1 MNANI
6 HPGKDI
12 RRQQQEH
19 FNTMIGTVIK
29 PILATINEF
38 SFHRLGN
45 YKLWTQLAHKAA
57 PKSKTAEEIKA
68 EKRYLEEQ
76 RQW

>member
-1 MNANI
+1 MNV
-6 HPGKDI
+6 PGKDI
-12 RRQQQEH
+12 RRQQQAH
-19 FNTMIGTVIK
+19 FDTIIWTVIK
-29 PILATINEF
+29 PILATINGF
-38 SFHRLGN
+38 SFHRLDN